1 LFRYQRSW
9 FKVWADNFFVELAG
23 NSALPRACT
32 NIMGIGNFTR
42 REFLKLSSAAVAL
55 MFISCDDSG
64 SGSGSNGTREVF
76 KLSLRGRRG
85 SNAAKSH
92 NANHL
97 YRTFEAADADR
108 THPGD
113 NSRIV
118 TVDLS
123 RERFNELF
131 DNGNTDV
138 ADLRDFS

>member
-1 LFRYQRSW
+1 MS
-9 FKVWADNFFVELAG
+9 
-23 NSALPRACT
+23 
-32 NIMGIGNFTR
+32 IGGFTR
-42 REFLKLSSAAVAL
+42 REFFKLSAAAVAL
-55 MFISCDDSG
+55 MVVSCDDSG
-64 SGSGSNGTREVF
+64 SGSGANGRTAF

-97 YRTFEAADADR
+97 FRTFEAADTNRA
-108 THPGD
+108 HPGD

-131 DNGNTDV
+131 DNGNRDV
-138 ADLRDFS
+138 ADLRDF

>member
-1 LFRYQRSW
+1 MS
-9 FKVWADNFFVELAG
+9 
-23 NSALPRACT
+23 
-32 NIMGIGNFTR
+32 IGSFTR

-64 SGSGSNGTREVF
+64 SGSGANGSRTAF

-85 SNAAKSH
+85 SNAGKSY

-97 YRTFEAADADR
+97 YRTFEAADTNRA
-108 THPGD
+108 HSGD

-118 TVDLS
+118 TVDIS